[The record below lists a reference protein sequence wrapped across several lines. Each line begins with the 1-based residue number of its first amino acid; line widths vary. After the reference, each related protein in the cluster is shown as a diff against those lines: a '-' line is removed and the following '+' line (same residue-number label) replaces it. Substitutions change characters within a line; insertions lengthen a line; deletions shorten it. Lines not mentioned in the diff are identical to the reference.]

1 MRERIII
8 TDLQEVGKT
17 RLSTLALP
25 DHVNCSIHTVGEEI
39 VGEEIVGEYYR
50 QGEPTLGTENMTSP
64 PKWRLK

>member
-39 VGEEIVGEYYR
+39 VGEYYR
-50 QGEPTLGTENMTSP
+50 AGDMTLGTENMTPP